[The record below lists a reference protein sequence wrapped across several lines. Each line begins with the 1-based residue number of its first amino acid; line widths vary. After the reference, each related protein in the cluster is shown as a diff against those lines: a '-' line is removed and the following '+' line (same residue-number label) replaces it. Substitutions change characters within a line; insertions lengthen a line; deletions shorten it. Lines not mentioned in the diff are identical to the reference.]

1 MRVCVCALVS
11 VADSGWRRTSLQR
24 ARLLSEFNKT
34 ELMSFATRIGAACRA
49 RDRKTAIVAAII
61 VEFDAREAQQ
71 HKGSV

>member
-1 MRVCVCALVS
+1 MCACVCVCVCALVS

-49 RDRKTAIVAAII
+49 RDTKVVIAAAIMKT
-61 VEFDAREAQQ
+61 FD
-71 HKGSV
+71 SMSSSN